1 MADDTPETMPEA
13 PAGTPAQTS
22 AEPPVDTMADT
33 MAEPTT
39 DGPADLTAEEAGAA
53 TVEPGGGESGTDPIS
68 AGPREGAGEADALGP
83 YAAATPLESQP
94 AATTSAEPEPAPA
107 AEPPAPAPTPE
118 PEPEPEAAPAVVAAT
133 LEVPPLP
140 GSSTGQP
147 PSGEGGEWEL
157 LTGKVRQW
165 LASGQL
171 QNLWDQAR
179 TPLTALAV
187 LTGLI
192 VVLRIYSALLAAI
205 DSVPLA
211 SGLLELTGVLW
222 LARYGLPRLVRSQE
236 RHQLVST
243 VRQRWESFF
252 GRR

>member
-1 MADDTPETMPEA
+1 MADDTPETMPDA

-22 AEPPVDTMADT
+22 AAPPVDTMADP

-39 DGPADLTAEEAGAA
+39 DGPADLMAEDAGAA
-53 TVEPGGGESGTDPIS
+53 TVEPGGGESGTDPSS
-68 AGPREGAGEADALGP
+68 AGPREGDGEADAPGGG
-83 YAAATPLESQP
+83 AAATPLESQP
-94 AATTSAEPEPAPA
+94 APSTPAEPEPAPA
-107 AEPPAPAPTPE
+107 AEPPAPAAA
-118 PEPEPEAAPAVVAAT
+118 PEPEAAPAVVAAT

-171 QNLWDQAR
+171 QNLWAQAR

-236 RHQLVST
+236 RQQLIST
-243 VRQRWESFF
+243 VRQRWETFF

>member
-1 MADDTPETMPEA
+1 MADDTPETMPDA

-22 AEPPVDTMADT
+22 GEPRVDTIADT

-39 DGPADLTAEEAGAA
+39 DVPADLTTEDAGAA
-53 TVEPGGGESGTDPIS
+53 TVEPGGGESGTDPSS
-68 AGPREGAGEADALGP
+68 AGPSEGAGEADALGGG
-83 YAAATPLESQP
+83 AAATPLESQP
-94 AATTSAEPEPAPA
+94 APSTPAEPEPAPA
-107 AEPPAPAPTPE
+107 AEPPAPAPA

-133 LEVPPLP
+133 LEVPPL
-140 GSSTGQP
+140 
-147 PSGEGGEWEL
+147 

-171 QNLWDQAR
+171 QNLWAQAR

-236 RHQLVST
+236 RQHLIST
-243 VRQRWESFF
+243 VRQRWETFF

>member
-1 MADDTPETMPEA
+1 MADDTPETMPDA

-22 AEPPVDTMADT
+22 GEPRVDTMADT

-39 DGPADLTAEEAGAA
+39 DVPADLTTEDAGAA
-53 TVEPGGGESGTDPIS
+53 TVEPGGGESGTDPSS
-68 AGPREGAGEADALGP
+68 AGPSEGAGEADALGGG
-83 YAAATPLESQP
+83 AAATPLESQP
-94 AATTSAEPEPAPA
+94 APSTPAEPEPAPA
-107 AEPPAPAPTPE
+107 AEPPAPAPA

-171 QNLWDQAR
+171 QNLWAQAR

-236 RHQLVST
+236 RQQLIST
-243 VRQRWESFF
+243 VRQRWETFF